1 MSFLSRIKLVY
12 QISLLSIV
20 ALVIF
25 AIVGITQFVADQQR
39 QSAQLTAKAASEDSR
54 TVGAVSRAFLDA
66 RRHEKDFVIRRSEE
80 YVTAHTEAAAQIHA
94 GLEELS
100 GREELGGL
108 LEQVAQVQAA
118 VDNYV
123 AEFATVVEL
132 QRKVGLDESSG
143 LLGEMRNAASEV
155 ETALAEVAKLE
166 AMLGLSNTK
175 DLSIA
180 VLQMR
185 RDEKDFLARMD
196 SAYVGRVEAT
206 SKQFSSA
213 LQNVGSIQDEKKQQ
227 LGRLME
233 SYVADFKTL
242 ADAVLEREEALE
254 RLSTYYTAVE
264 PVLEALDNEVRIVAE
279 NMQARAE
286 QIAHTGVQVTFAIF
300 IAGAIIMIL
309 MSMVLARAIVRAIT
323 GLTTKM
329 ARLAKNDFDVRLDEA
344 DRKDEIGQMA
354 RSVVVFRENGLE
366 RQKLESRQRELD
378 EKQRQRIEAQEQ
390 HIREFDDD
398 VVAMMSEVGTAV
410 QQLHSVSAVLRNSA
424 VTANEQSTT
433 VSAGSEEASSNVQLV
448 ATAATELSAS
458 IHEIAGQIN
467 DTSKMAATAS
477 DRAQTTNDDIQGL
490 NAAAVRIG
498 EVINLISDIAEQ
510 TNLLA
515 LNATIEAARA
525 GDAGKGFAVVA
536 SEVKNLAN
544 QTAKATE
551 DISSQINDIQQATLS
566 AVDAIDGIVQM
577 IKNISERASAVAA
590 AVEQQ
595 TVATSEISQN
605 VEQAASA
612 TSEISSAM
620 QGVSAAVAETT
631 EAADDVRGSA
641 DNLGRQSDGLSE
653 RIDNFLERMR
663 SIS

>member
-1 MSFLSRIKLVY
+1 MSFLSRMKLLY
-12 QISLLSIV
+12 QISLLSLV

-25 AIVGITQFVADQQR
+25 AIVGATQFIADQQR
-39 QSAQLTAKAASEDSR
+39 QSAQVIAKDASEDSQV
-54 TVGAVSRAFLDA
+54 VGDVARAFLDA
-66 RRHEKDFVIRRSEE
+66 RRHEKDFVLRKREE
-80 YVTAHTEAAAQIHA
+80 YVVAHGEAAAAIRG
-94 GLEELS
+94 GLEKLS
-100 GREELGGL
+100 GREELGAL
-108 LEQVAQVQAA
+108 LEQVNQVQSA

-123 AEFATVVEL
+123 VEFATVVEL
-132 QRKVGLDESSG
+132 QRKVGLDKSSG

-155 ETALAEVAKLE
+155 EGALGEVAKLE
-166 AMLGLSNTK
+166 AMLGLTNTK

-180 VLQMR
+180 LLEMR
-185 RDEKDFLARMD
+185 RDEKDFLARLD
-196 SAYVGRVEAT
+196 PAYVTSVEENA
-206 SKQFSSA
+206 KQFSAA
-213 LQNVGSIQDEKKQQ
+213 LERAGSIKDDKKEQ
-227 LGRLME
+227 LGNLMK
-233 SYVADFKTL
+233 SYVEDFKTL
-242 ADAVLEREEALE
+242 AAAALEREESLK
-254 RLSTYYTAVE
+254 RLSAYYAAVE
-264 PVLEALDNEVRIVAE
+264 PILDTLRDEVQTVAE
-279 NMQARAE
+279 NMQSRAE
-286 QIAHTGVQVTFAIF
+286 EIAHTGVQVTFAIF
-300 IAGAIIMIL
+300 IAGAIIMVL
-309 MSMVLARAIVRAIT
+309 LSFVLARAIVRAIT
-323 GLTTKM
+323 GLTAKM
-329 ARLAKNDFDVRLDEA
+329 ARLAKNDFDVKLDEA
-344 DRKDEIGQMA
+344 DRKDEIGEMA
-354 RSVVVFRENGLE
+354 RSVMVFRENGLE
-366 RQKLESRQRELD
+366 RQKLEAQQRELD
-378 EKQRQRIEAQEQ
+378 EKQRQRIEQQEK

-410 QQLHSVSAVLRNSA
+410 QQLHSVSEALRNSA
-424 VTANEQSTT
+424 ATANEQSTT

-458 IHEIAGQIN
+458 IHEIAGQIS
-467 DTSKMAATAS
+467 DTSNMANSAS
-477 DRAQTTNDDIQGL
+477 ERAQTTNDDIQGL

-498 EVINLISDIAEQ
+498 EVISLISDIAEQ

-551 DISSQINDIQQATLS
+551 DISSQINDIQQATQS

-577 IKNISERASAVAA
+577 IADISERASAVAA

-612 TSEISSAM
+612 TSEISNAM
-620 QGVSAAVAETT
+620 QGVSTAVAETS
-631 EAADDVRGSA
+631 EAANDVRGSA

-653 RIDNFLERMR
+653 RIDSFLARMR

>member
-1 MSFLSRIKLVY
+1 MSFLSRMKLVY

-39 QSAQLTAKAASEDSR
+39 QSAQLIAKAAGEDSR
-54 TVGAVSRAFLDA
+54 TVSIVSRAFLDA

-80 YVTAHTEAAAQIHA
+80 FVTAHAEAAAQIRA
-94 GLEELS
+94 GLEKLS

-108 LEQVAQVQAA
+108 LEQVEQVQTA

-123 AEFATVVEL
+123 SEFATVVEL
-132 QRKVGLDESSG
+132 QRKVGLDENSG
-143 LLGEMRNAASEV
+143 LLGEMRSAASEV

-166 AMLGLSNTK
+166 AMLGLSGTK

-185 RDEKDFLARMD
+185 RDEKDFLARLD
-196 SAYVGRVEAT
+196 PAYVESVEAT
-206 SKQFSSA
+206 SKQFSAA
-213 LQNVGSIQDEKKQQ
+213 LERAGSIQDEKKQQ
-227 LGRLME
+227 LGKLMD
-233 SYVADFKTL
+233 SYLADFKTL
-242 ADAVLEREEALE
+242 ADAVLEREESLE
-254 RLSTYYTAVE
+254 RLSAYYAAVE
-264 PVLEALDNEVRIVAE
+264 PVLETLGNEVRTVAE
-279 NMQARAE
+279 NMQRRAE
-286 QIAHTGVQVTFAIF
+286 EIAHTGVQVTFAIF

-323 GLTTKM
+323 GLTDKM
-329 ARLAKNDFDVRLDEA
+329 ARLAKNDFDVKLDEA
-344 DRKDEIGQMA
+344 DRKDEIGEMG

-366 RQKLESRQRELD
+366 RQKLEAQQRELD

-410 QQLHSVSAVLRNSA
+410 QQLHSVSEVLRNSA
-424 VTANEQSTT
+424 ATANEQSTT

-458 IHEIAGQIN
+458 IHEIAGQIS

-498 EVINLISDIAEQ
+498 EVISLISDIAEQ

-551 DISSQINDIQQATLS
+551 DISSQINDIQQATQS
-566 AVDAIDGIVQM
+566 AVDAIDSIVQM
-577 IKNISERASAVAA
+577 IKDISERASAVAA

-612 TSEISSAM
+612 TTEISNAM
-620 QGVSAAVAETT
+620 QGVSSAVAETT

-653 RIDNFLERMR
+653 RIDNFLARMR